1 MNTIWGLNIAITC
14 FLCILITGFL
24 IPQILLISFR
34 CNLFDEVDE
43 RKIHKGV
50 VPRLGGIAF
59 MPSILISILFVLGMN
74 CLINN
79 QNLDNLVFINAQSI
93 TFGICGILLLY
104 LVGLADDLIGVRY
117 RAKFVV
123 QIASAL
129 MIICGGMWIND
140 FHGVLG
146 LHEVPWWVGYP
157 LTILVVVFV
166 INSINLI
173 DGIDGLASGLTS
185 IAMIIYGVTF
195 IERGEYI
202 YAMIAFAA
210 LGVLVPF
217 FYYNVFG
224 NAEKHKKIFMGDT
237 GTLTTGYIISFLT
250 MKILY
255 NDGVTCQCIFDAN
268 PVIIAISPLIIP
280 CFDVVRVYFG
290 RLRRGNNPFL
300 PDKTHIHHKLLAAGL
315 SQKSAM
321 VTIVTSSLFLS
332 AVCIYLSQI
341 LNINFLL
348 LFGVLIFFVAN
359 LWISKLIRQ
368 RQNK

>member
-1 MNTIWGLNIAITC
+1 
-14 FLCILITGFL
+14 
-24 IPQILLISFR
+24 
-34 CNLFDEVDE
+34 
-43 RKIHKGV
+43 
-50 VPRLGGIAF
+50 
-59 MPSILISILFVLGMN
+59 
-74 CLINN
+74 
-79 QNLDNLVFINAQSI
+79 
-93 TFGICGILLLY
+93 
-104 LVGLADDLIGVRY
+104 
-117 RAKFVV
+117 
-123 QIASAL
+123 

-146 LHEVPWWVGYP
+146 LHEIPWWVGYP

-255 NDGVTCQCIFDAN
+255 NDGVTCQCIFDA
-268 PVIIAISPLIIP
+268 